1 MKETIIEKYAL
12 TVCFVFLICMVI
24 ALGIGIYDIVEIV
37 SLESTIHTCED
48 AAQSLTKVIIIV
60 LLCSI
65 VFFIHWRI
73 AKRARAGEANN
84 G

>member
-1 MKETIIEKYAL
+1 VKETITEKYAL
-12 TVCFVFLICMVI
+12 TVCFVFLICMVV
-24 ALGIGIYDIVEIV
+24 ALCIGIYDIIEIV

-48 AAQSLTKVIIIV
+48 AAQSLTKATIIV

-73 AKRARAGEANN
+73 AKRARNNEAKY
-84 G
+84 